1 MLIDCE
7 QCAML
12 DTSACDD
19 CVVTCLL
26 GDGPVDLSAS
36 QTMAMNNLADLGLA
50 PRLLLVPPERRVS
63 WPGQAQQLRSMLGRR
78 SLVKAAGFWA
88 SASAVV
94 TTVTARS
101 TAGIDPTDVG
111 SARIATSP

>member
-26 GDGPVDLSAS
+26 GDGPVDLSEN
-36 QTMAMNNLADLGLA
+36 QTQAINNLADGGLV
-50 PRLLLVPPERRVS
+50 PRLRLISVER
-63 WPGQAQQLRSMLGRR
+63 W
-78 SLVKAAGFWA
+78 
-88 SASAVV
+88 
-94 TTVTARS
+94 
-101 TAGIDPTDVG
+101 G
-111 SARIATSP
+111 S